1 MDGSKLKRLRTRD
14 ESDDNPKDDWSF
26 GSSSKRIYCAH
37 KFVLVKPQVQSHFWS
52 RLLLCFHVPSVLLDT
67 RLANATR
74 KLLEARVRSNVSA
87 VTCAVSCGG
96 RYQSF
101 QNSSVSPAHLTHWW
115 MPTEPILMESA
126 PQSLLNVRHSDF
138 TDYDYEICSAPDFA
152 ALLPKCNLINWC
164 AYGDK
169 TMDVYYKLPTLAWA
183 HDSLEMRC
191 QSTDLANKTL
201 ISEDQVSS
209 RITGMSLLFFYEYVL
224 IYIIQCS

>member
-1 MDGSKLKRLRTRD
+1 MDGSKLKRVCTRVD
-14 ESDDNPKDDWSF
+14 KPNDDWSF
-26 GSSSKRIYCAH
+26 DSSSLSIYCAH
-37 KFVLVKPQVQSHFWS
+37 QFFFNKPQDHSHFWS

-101 QNSSVSPAHLTHWW
+101 ENSNVSPAHLMHWW
-115 MPTEPILMESA
+115 MSTEPILMKSA

-138 TDYDYEICSAPDFA
+138 TDYDFEICSAPDFA
-152 ALLPKCNLINWC
+152 ALLPKCNQINWSQ
-164 AYGDK
+164 YGDK

-183 HDSLEMRC
+183 HDLLEMRC
-191 QSTDLANKTL
+191 QSTDLANKTF
-201 ISEDQVSS
+201 ISEDQVSR
-209 RITGMSLLFFYEYVL
+209 RITGTSLLFCTSTY
-224 IYIIQCS
+224 

>member
-1 MDGSKLKRLRTRD
+1 MDGSKLKGVWTRND
-14 ESDDNPKDDWSF
+14 NQNDDLSF
-26 GSSSKRIYCAH
+26 GSSGLRIYCAH

-96 RYQSF
+96 RYKSF
-101 QNSSVSPAHLTHWW
+101 QNSSVSPAHSMHWW
-115 MPTEPILMESA
+115 MSTEPILMESA

-138 TDYDYEICSAPDFA
+138 TDYDYEICSASDFA
-152 ALLPKCNLINWC
+152 ALLPKCNQINWD
-164 AYGDK
+164 GSGEK

-183 HDSLEMRC
+183 HDLLEMRC
-191 QSTDLANKTL
+191 QSTDLANETF
-201 ISEDQVSS
+201 ISKDQVPSH
-209 RITGMSLLFFYEYVL
+209 ITGMFVISSTY
-224 IYIIQCS
+224 